1 MRRAPCALALALGA
15 LLLPACR
22 PRAEAARP
30 GDAEI
35 ARAADPAERRALE
48 QARDELDARY
58 RREAAA
64 KDAEI
69 ARLQRENA
77 ELQKRLQSR

>member
-1 MRRAPCALALALGA
+1 MRRALAVLLLGA
-15 LLLPACR
+15 LLVPACR
-22 PRAEAARP
+22 PRAAAGKP

-48 QARDELDARY
+48 AARDELDARY

-77 ELQKRLQSR
+77 ELRQQLASR

>member
-1 MRRAPCALALALGA
+1 MRRALVVLGAAA

-22 PRAEAARP
+22 PRAEAGKP

-48 QARDELDARY
+48 AARDELDARY

-69 ARLQRENA
+69 ARLERENA
-77 ELQKRLQSR
+77 DLRKQLESR